1 MGSKNLKAI
10 VAKGTGAI
18 KVAQPERFME
28 VVRKVR
34 EMYKTARGLDEFRQ
48 YGTLKLL
55 EKKQAIA
62 GVNYRNFQ
70 EVQFPE
76 AMAEAIEPKKTI
88 DKYMVARQNFPGC
101 PIGCGRH
108 LHITEGPYAG
118 LVTEANQWEAVPTLQ
133 GRLGVEEPT
142 FMFKANALC
151 NQFGLDIDAAGG
163 AIGWAMECYQR
174 GILTEKDTGGLKL
187 EWGDAGRSPRT
198 DQKDRLPGRV
208 RGPPRR
214 GVRKGFGP
222 PRPGERLLC
231 HAHEGAGP
239 LRAVPGESGLVPGDD
254 DLHARRRAH
263 DGGD

>member
-18 KVAQPERFME
+18 RVADRERFME
-28 VVRKVR
+28 VVHRVR

-76 AMAEAIEPKKTI
+76 AMAVAIEPKQTI

-118 LVTEANQWEAVPTLQ
+118 LTTEANQWEAVPTLQ

-174 GILTEKDTGGLKL
+174 GILTEKDTGGRKL
-187 EWGDAGRSPRT
+187 EWGDAAVALDLIRQIAYRE
-198 DQKDRLPGRV
+198 
-208 RGPPRR
+208 
-214 GVRKGFGP
+214 GFGN
-222 PRPGERLLC
+222 LL
-231 HAHEGAGP
+231 AEGCAKASDLLGG
-239 LRAVPGESGLVPGDD
+239 RAATMPCT
-254 DLHARRRAH
+254 
-263 DGGD
+263 